1 MVAHLLPGLV
11 LDDRIEVADMVAYL
25 PRSAQQVTKR
35 LDRLIAQIREIQ
47 APYMNGEKPADVV
60 LVRPVSCGL

>member
-1 MVAHLLPGLV
+1 MVAC
-11 LDDRIEVADMVAYL
+11 L

-35 LDRLIAQIREIQ
+35 LDCLIAQIRGIQ

-60 LVRPVSCGL
+60 LVRPTSYGL